1 MNNLNLKPFIYLIL
15 GISGILWFSIDSFSS
30 LDLSKIMDFFKVLS
44 EVATIDLLLFAFF
57 VKRGWKFRLFKGWL
71 VPFPNLN
78 GTWEGQIITTWIN
91 QETGQSM
98 PPVPAI
104 LTIKQTFLKISCV
117 IRTEEMSSYSYS
129 EGFKLESENQI
140 KQLSFSY
147 TSKPRTTV
155 TDRSPIHEGSIVFD
169 IIGEPEKKLKGQYWT
184 SRRTTGEI
192 IMTFREKKL
201 LDECPSIQN

>member
-15 GISGILWFSIDSFSS
+15 GISGIFWFSIASFSGQ
-30 LDLSKIMDFFKVLS
+30 DLSIIMDFFKVLP

-57 VKRGWKFRLFKGWL
+57 VKWGWKFRLFKGWL

-78 GTWEGQIITTWIN
+78 GTWEGKIITTWIN
-91 QETGQSM
+91 QETEHSTPQ
-98 PPVPAI
+98 VLAI

-117 IRTEEMSSYSYS
+117 MRTEEMSSYSYS

-147 TSKPRTTV
+147 TSKPRPTV
-155 TDRSPIHEGSIVFD
+155 TDRSPMHEGSIVFD
-169 IIGEPEKKLKGQYWT
+169 IIEEPEKKLKGQYWT
-184 SRRTTGEI
+184 SRKTTGEI

-201 LDECPSIQN
+201 LYEYTSIQN